1 MPTGSPG
8 RIAQLVRAPASH
20 AGGPWFESTCDHFH
34 LEARAVLARL
44 RRAALL
50 RCPKTPVGRRARSR
64 ARPPGT
70 DGRLARVA
78 FRVPATVT
86 GALTVAASV
95 HGRPLGARRVP
106 CACDRHGC
114 ARGRGLR
121 ARTAAWRATVTDAL
135 TRARRLVRP
144 VL

>member
-1 MPTGSPG
+1 PG

-20 AGGPWFESTCDHFH
+20 AGGPWFESTCDHFTSGGSCG
-34 LEARAVLARL
+34 ARAAPP
-44 RRAALL
+44 
-50 RCPKTPVGRRARSR
+50 RCAPPMPPDPVGRRARSR
-64 ARPPGT
+64 ARPPCT

-144 VL
+144 V